1 MLKLLQLQL
10 GQSVLDRRTD
20 HQMVDEIFVVE
31 SIPSGKCII
40 IKMRR
45 GDFSTKLC
53 GRMCKGPTSGLR
65 KFLTTESPLKM
76 IKMLFIPC

>member
-40 IKMRR
+40 IKMRC

-53 GRMCKGPTSGLR
+53 DRMCKGPTSGLR
-65 KFLTTESPLKM
+65 KFLTTESPFKM
-76 IKMLFIPC
+76 IKMLFISC

>member
-20 HQMVDEIFVVE
+20 HQMVDEFFVVE

-40 IKMRR
+40 IKMQR

-53 GRMCKGPTSGLR
+53 DRMCKGPTSGLR
-65 KFLTTESPLKM
+65 QFLTTESPLKM
-76 IKMLFIPC
+76 IKMLFISC